1 MKITSEEARR
11 RLSSGAN
18 LASLA
23 SRSSSFSQV
32 KGPINSGSIPDES
45 NPNFESNKPIP
56 TDGVNHLSTK
66 KRARGPDIP
75 EFVRDTMGALVDGGG
90 NGVEIA
96 AAFGVSRMA
105 VSNAARGRS
114 GPNPPN
120 EERRR
125 KLEERQL
132 DIKDTALI
140 KLMSSLNLLT
150 EEKMEDLTAKDL
162 SQVASNMSKVVHS
175 IQAGE
180 AAGSPVNIVIYSPE
194 IRKEESFKVI
204 DV

>member
-1 MKITSEEARR
+1 
-11 RLSSGAN
+11 
-18 LASLA
+18 
-23 SRSSSFSQV
+23 
-32 KGPINSGSIPDES
+32 
-45 NPNFESNKPIP
+45 
-56 TDGVNHLSTK
+56 
-66 KRARGPDIP
+66 
-75 EFVRDTMGALVDGGG
+75 MGALVDGGG